1 MAATLQTLTGGRF
14 VLGIG
19 AGWRADEYAAYGYDF
34 PKPSVRFAQL
44 EELIQICRLMWT
56 EDHPS
61 FEGVH
66 YSVTDASAPPLPE
79 PVPRICIGAFGPKVG
94 LPLVGRQADQWNCF
108 FLGDDDWRMRLGIVR
123 ESAEKAGR
131 DPLSIEVGTT
141 IERPYRRP
149 MPKARRSSSTSPIW
163 ELEITHF
170 TMDFGH
176 PLTPEHV
183 LRFAEQV
190 IDVMR
195 AS

>member
-1 MAATLQTLTGGRF
+1 
-14 VLGIG
+14 
-19 AGWRADEYAAYGYDF
+19 
-34 PKPSVRFAQL
+34 
-44 EELIQICRLMWT
+44 
-56 EDHPS
+56 
-61 FEGVH
+61 
-66 YSVTDASAPPLPE
+66 
-79 PVPRICIGAFGPKVG
+79 
-94 LPLVGRQADQWNCF
+94 
-108 FLGDDDWRMRLGIVR
+108 MRLGIVR

-141 IERPYRRP
+141 IERALPTTDVESEALLEHLAHLR
-149 MPKARRSSSTSPIW
+149 

-190 IDVMR
+190 IDAMR

>member
-1 MAATLQTLTGGRF
+1 
-14 VLGIG
+14 
-19 AGWRADEYAAYGYDF
+19 
-34 PKPSVRFAQL
+34 
-44 EELIQICRLMWT
+44 MWT
-56 EDHPS
+56 EDHRAS
-61 FEGVH
+61 GVH
-66 YSVTDASAPPLPE
+66 YSITDASAPPLPE
-79 PVPRICIGAFGPKVG
+79 PVPICIGAFGPKVG

-131 DPLSIEVGTT
+131 SLSIEVGTT
-141 IERPYRRP
+141 IERPLPTTDAESEAPQHLAHLR
-149 MPKARRSSSTSPIW
+149 